1 VQQDNM
7 RALLRLL
14 ETLDKRRLYLEEITE
29 LHRELGEF
37 DEAAQALTEGEEIGQ
52 TITRKLLSDLIQE
65 KRTAP
70 VRFRL

>member
-1 VQQDNM
+1 M
-7 RALLRLL
+7 RVLLRLL
-14 ETLDKRRLYLEEITE
+14 ETLDKRQAYLEKIIE

-37 DEAAQALTEGEEIGQ
+37 DEAAQALTEGGEIDQ
-52 TITRKLLSDLIQE
+52 TITRKLLADLVRE